1 MKTGILL
8 INLGT
13 PDSPSTKDVRTYLR
27 ELLSCERVID
37 INPLARWLVLNL
49 LILPFRPRKSSESL

>member
-13 PDSPSTKDVRTYLR
+13 PDSPSTQDVRIYLR

-37 INPLARWLVLNL
+37 INPVARWLCTELVN
-49 LILPFRPRKSSESL
+49 PSL